1 MLARYLVWKKNQRC
15 QNSIRSDR
23 LYFYDRNMVDIASSM
38 KPSKRGELEIT
49 DVNRC
54 YMQRGKLTADIM
66 GRGLAWLDTGTH
78 ESMLEATLF
87 IQTIEKRQG
96 FKIACPEELAYR
108 CGYITAQ

>member
-1 MLARYLVWKKNQRC
+1 
-15 QNSIRSDR
+15 
-23 LYFYDRNMVDIASSM
+23 MVDIASSM

-96 FKIACPEELAYR
+96 FKIACPEEMAYR
-108 CGYITAQ
+108 CGYISSQITEVIRSLQPRVIVNAAAYTAVDKAE